1 MTAVKTKQNQ
11 RNKNK
16 TQANRFSN
24 RIALQDILK
33 VVLQAEITPN
43 LSPDLQK
50 VIKSPRNGHYLGNT
64 GNWFLKFI
72 KNM

>member
-16 TQANRFSN
+16 TQQANRFSN

-43 LSPDLQK
+43 PSPDLQK
-50 VIKSPRNGHYLGNT
+50 VIKSPEMVTTWGIQGT
-64 GNWFLKFI
+64 GF
-72 KNM
+72 